1 MVASTAGVK
10 ARTPKPLNNDGLFNF
25 EQPMAE
31 GTEAVRDFAKQG
43 AAYSKDVYERA
54 KAMADETNKV
64 LEQSYSTVTKATADF
79 NLQWIEILHA
89 NSAFDFCRK
98 LVGVKSPSEFLELSS
113 AQARKQFETFSEQAK
128 HLAALAQKVTS
139 DALQPLQAGATNA
152 FRKVA

>member
-1 MVASTAGVK
+1 
-10 ARTPKPLNNDGLFNF
+10 
-25 EQPMAE
+25 MAE

-89 NSAFDFCRK
+89 NTNSAFDFCRK

-113 AQARKQFETFSEQAK
+113 AQARKQFETFSEQSEAPRGPGAK
-128 HLAALAQKVTS
+128 S
-139 DALQPLQAGATNA
+139 DERCASASAGRRHERIPQSRMMRFLSLSTWWVPMRLPGA
-152 FRKVA
+152 